1 MRLFAGAGGLA
12 TGFVGAVIEAW
23 AQLRIGKLR
32 VLLSLVGVAVA
43 VAAMAFVIAVGQISV
58 SAINSQIE
66 QYGGRSGTVTI
77 NVSPTGK
84 DVAASQDDSEGS
96 EGTGSEES
104 GSEASGTEQP
114 GSGQAGS
121 GGSGQAGSGADGA
134 APSRTTSAATADKVD
149 TALAS
154 FVSRYEASSWATS
167 YSTKV
172 RFAFPDGPRQ
182 VATQAVSLGYGT
194 LHHTPVAQGRWFS
207 GDDVDDLSPTLVVSQ
222 GFLEDLG
229 VSELT
234 EPITITSYTPV
245 RTTFTIVGVL
255 KPDENA
261 SSPYCTTTNADG
273 DDIPCP
279 QPLSAF
285 VLADSYEQ
293 QLPEQT
299 ERPIPTL
306 EIWAGKDEAKQ
317 VKELAK
323 RNLDAQFGKG
333 STQVSDNLAI
343 SNAGVSA
350 DAFTTVVTGAGVF
363 IMILGALSLVNI
375 SMVTVRQRIHEIG
388 VRRSFGAT
396 SRRIFFSIMLESV
409 VATVVAGIVGVG
421 MAIVA
426 LRVVPLDSILGIP
439 TASNPPFPM
448 VAAVIGLLAA
458 TGVGALSGIIPAIV
472 AVRIRPIDAIR
483 Y

>member
-1 MRLFAGAGGLA
+1 MRLFAGAGGLV

-134 APSRTTSAATADKVD
+134 VPSKTTSAATADKVG

-154 FVSRYEASSWATS
+154 FVSRYEASSWA
-167 YSTKV
+167 
-172 RFAFPDGPRQ
+172 
-182 VATQAVSLGYGT
+182 
-194 LHHTPVAQGRWFS
+194 
-207 GDDVDDLSPTLVVSQ
+207 
-222 GFLEDLG
+222 
-229 VSELT
+229 
-234 EPITITSYTPV
+234 TPV

-426 LRVVPLDSILGIP
+426 LRVVPLDSVLGIP

>member
-1 MRLFAGAGGLA
+1 M
-12 TGFVGAVIEAW
+12 
-23 AQLRIGKLR
+23 
-32 VLLSLVGVAVA
+32 
-43 VAAMAFVIAVGQISV
+43 
-58 SAINSQIE
+58 
-66 QYGGRSGTVTI
+66 
-77 NVSPTGK
+77 
-84 DVAASQDDSEGS
+84 
-96 EGTGSEES
+96 
-104 GSEASGTEQP
+104 
-114 GSGQAGS
+114 
-121 GGSGQAGSGADGA
+121 
-134 APSRTTSAATADKVD
+134 
-149 TALAS
+149 
-154 FVSRYEASSWATS
+154 
-167 YSTKV
+167 ST
-172 RFAFPDGPRQ
+172 Q

-333 STQVSDNLAI
+333 ST
-343 SNAGVSA
+343 
-350 DAFTTVVTGAGVF
+350 
-363 IMILGALSLVNI
+363 
-375 SMVTVRQRIHEIG
+375 
-388 VRRSFGAT
+388 
-396 SRRIFFSIMLESV
+396 
-409 VATVVAGIVGVG
+409 
-421 MAIVA
+421 
-426 LRVVPLDSILGIP
+426 
-439 TASNPPFPM
+439 
-448 VAAVIGLLAA
+448 
-458 TGVGALSGIIPAIV
+458 
-472 AVRIRPIDAIR
+472 
-483 Y
+483 

>member
-12 TGFVGAVIEAW
+12 TGFVGAIIEAW

-84 DVAASQDDSEGS
+84 DVTASGQGDSTGSDGS
-96 EGTGSEES
+96 EDAGSGES
-104 GSEASGTEQP
+104 GSGASGAA
-114 GSGQAGS
+114 QAGS
-121 GGSGQAGSGADGA
+121 GQGSGQTGSGADGA
-134 APSRTTSAATADKVD
+134 APSKTTSAATSDRVS

-167 YSTKV
+167 YTTKV

-182 VATQAVSLGYGT
+182 VSTQAVSLGYGT

-207 GDDVDDLSPTLVVSQ
+207 GDDADDLSPTLVVSQ
-222 GFLEDLG
+222 GFLENLG

-293 QLPEQT
+293 QLSEQT

-375 SMVTVRQRIHEIG
+375 SLVTVRQRIHEIG

-409 VATVVAGIVGVG
+409 VATVVAGVVGVG

-426 LRVVPLDSILGIP
+426 LRMVPLSSVLGIP

-448 VAAVIGLLAA
+448 VAAIIGLLAA

-472 AVRIRPIDAIR
+472 AVRIRPIDALR
-483 Y
+483 D